1 MSAYVIQPYTK
12 QRAKEL
18 GVQVKPSN
26 HIKKKVDVF
35 DSNGEF
41 MFSIGAKGMKDYP
54 TYKKWDGSVVAEHR
68 RRLYRAR
75 SAHFEPQTK
84 GWYSRELLW

>member
-18 GVQVKPSN
+18 GVQVKPSADP
-26 HIKKKVDVF
+26 KKKIDVF
-35 DSNGEF
+35 KDNEY

-54 TYKKWDGSVVAEHR
+54 TYKKWDGSIVAEHR